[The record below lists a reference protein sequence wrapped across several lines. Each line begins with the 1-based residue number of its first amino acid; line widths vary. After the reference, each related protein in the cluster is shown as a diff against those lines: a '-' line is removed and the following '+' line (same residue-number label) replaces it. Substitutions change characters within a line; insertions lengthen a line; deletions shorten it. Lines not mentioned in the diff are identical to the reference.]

1 MTARAAYSAG
11 VTAIIDDIATVL
23 DPDNPAG
30 ADGRTWTLIVSLIGT
45 LQMARA
51 ILDPDLSDAVLEH
64 GINHAM
70 TLIRMDQS

>member
-1 MTARAAYSAG
+1 M
-11 VTAIIDDIATVL
+11 L
-23 DPDNPAG
+23 DPDNPAS

-64 GINHAM
+64 GIIHAM
-70 TLIRMDQS
+70 TLTRTDQS